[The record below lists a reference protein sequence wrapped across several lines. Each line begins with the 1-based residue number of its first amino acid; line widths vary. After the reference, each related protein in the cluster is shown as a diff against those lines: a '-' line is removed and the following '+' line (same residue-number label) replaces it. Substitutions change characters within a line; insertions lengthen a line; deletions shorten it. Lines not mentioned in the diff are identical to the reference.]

1 MIKLKNKNKEKLFNV
16 IRILGDIIVINAA
29 FVLSFYIRLDE
40 IFTTNIEAYFRSMPF
55 ILIFSI
61 LLFSMFNLYKDQTRK
76 PLSDILYSFIPAS
89 FVIILFSVTL
99 SYFFQTY
106 KFPRSV
112 FLITLPI
119 LIIFMIIWRYLL
131 IRLEKN
137 YESPKGVVIIG
148 SKELIEKLI
157 SNINRHTN
165 NGYYI
170 KEVINIDRFHS
181 LSEDQLEEELDEIN
195 PDILFITSDMSI
207 NDKKEL
213 FYISL
218 EKEWEISIVP
228 EFYEIM
234 ISGGD
239 LKQIG
244 EFPVYNIKSLKERN
258 GSILKRSLDVTF
270 STIGLII
277 LSPIILLVALSIKLT
292 SRGPIFYKQ
301 RRVSEYGKEFEVYKF
316 RTMVQNAEEQTGPVL
331 SNNKDSRVTKVGK
344 FLRKTRLDEI
354 PQLINVLKGD
364 MSIIGPR
371 PERPHF
377 VNKFKKEIED
387 YEFRHHI
394 KSGITGLAQINGFYS
409 TDPEEKLRMD
419 LIYANNN
426 NLIFDLKI
434 ILNTLKVIL
443 IGHKAE

>member
-1 MIKLKNKNKEKLFNV
+1 MENKNREKIFNV
-16 IRILGDIIVINAA
+16 IRVLGDIVVINGA
-29 FVLSFYIRLDE
+29 FILSFYIRLNE
-40 IFTTNIEAYFRSMPF
+40 IFSTNIEAYFKSMPF

-61 LLFSMFNLYKDQTRK
+61 LIFSMFNLYKDQTRK
-76 PLSDILYSFIPAS
+76 PLSDILYAFIPAS

-112 FLITLPI
+112 FLLTLPI
-119 LIIFMIIWRYLL
+119 LIIFMIVWRYFL
-131 IRLEKN
+131 IRIEKH
-137 YESPKGVVIIG
+137 YESPKKVVIIG
-148 SKELIEKLI
+148 SNNLINKLRK
-157 SNINRHTN
+157 NIKKHTN
-165 NGYYI
+165 KGYNI
-170 KEVINIDRFHS
+170 IDTINKDKFHS
-181 LSEDQLEEELDEIN
+181 LTEKELKDELNKIK
-195 PDILFITSDMSI
+195 PDILFITSDISI
-207 NDKKEL
+207 ADKKEL
-213 FYISL
+213 FYISI
-218 EKEWEISIVP
+218 EEDWEISIVP

-258 GSILKRSLDVTF
+258 GSILKRLLDGTASLTA
-270 STIGLII
+270 LII
-277 LSPIILLVALSIKLT
+277 LSPIILIISILIKLT
-292 SRGPIFYKQ
+292 SRGPIFYEQ
-301 RRVSEYGKEFEVYKF
+301 YRVSEDGKEFKVYKF
-316 RTMVQNAEEQTGPVL
+316 RTMVQNAEKNTGPVL
-331 SNNKDSRVTKVGK
+331 SNSNDSRVTKVGK
-344 FLRKTRLDEI
+344 FLRKTRLDEV

-364 MSIIGPR
+364 MSLIGPR

-377 VNKFKKEIED
+377 VNKFKKEIQD

-426 NLIFDLKI
+426 NIIFDLKI

-443 IGHKAE
+443 IGHKSE